1 MKVGGN
7 LSWFYTDI
15 SVESPKVKKTSI
27 FFQNEL
33 LVAITRQKYILDIGG
48 TQSIISNN
56 GSVNYYSLG
65 ARISPTPYISISAK
79 LTNKLANSNP
89 TLDYYLFDPYLVDSD
104 PNVQYYKRFFPYERP
119 FLALSMEW
127 SR

>member
-56 GSVNYYSLG
+56 GSVNYYSHIP
-65 ARISPTPYISISAK
+65 RPY
-79 LTNKLANSNP
+79 
-89 TLDYYLFDPYLVDSD
+89 
-104 PNVQYYKRFFPYERP
+104 R
-119 FLALSMEW
+119 ALSGFSPCIRHAVGPKSWMIFFLRGDRLVKH
-127 SR
+127 SRGGPSGFSWMRTTPSPSMI